1 MDDEL
6 YKNINR
12 ALHLEH
18 ENAEHA
24 SRLLQEA
31 MNRGEKNIDMLDRI
45 ADRLL
50 DSMNGFSGVVHQV
63 IVFFNVVK
71 YIVCFFRNGF
81 QHTH

>member
-31 MNRGEKNIDMLDRI
+31 MNRCEKNIDMLDRI
-45 ADRLL
+45 ADR
-50 DSMNGFSGVVHQV
+50 DSLF
-63 IVFFNVVK
+63 
-71 YIVCFFRNGF
+71 
-81 QHTH
+81 